1 MVPPFYE
8 IIFPKYIYQLFFSNG
23 VDKNVHELYIFFTR
37 RQEMKRFLGRAFLY
51 LARRFMFAKNKIN
64 IYDYSDYRKFLQ
76 EFYELEKSL
85 DSSFSYR
92 VFAAAVGMDAS
103 LLLKILQGKR
113 HISPKC
119 IDVFVNFFRFKDAK
133 AEYFREMIAY
143 GKAKNDEDVRSH
155 FETLQKMRPAAC
167 RELDEARYRYFQQ
180 WYYPMIRSALD
191 VFNYRGTQD
200 AAALGECCIPKLS
213 ASQVENAVDALLQL
227 GLAHARNDGRVVP
240 TDAHLKTMEHWLS
253 ACISDYQSSIAE
265 LAGKSIQNTPKE
277 KRDISTLTMALD
289 SRQIDKIREILAKT
303 RKAIVNVVNAM
314 PPQICDSVY
323 QLNFQLFPMMKKEE
337 Q

>member
-1 MVPPFYE
+1 
-8 IIFPKYIYQLFFSNG
+8 
-23 VDKNVHELYIFFTR
+23 
-37 RQEMKRFLGRAFLY
+37 
-51 LARRFMFAKNKIN
+51 MFAKNKIN

-119 IDVFVNFFRFKDAK
+119 IDVFVNFFHFKDAK

-213 ASQVENAVDALLQL
+213 VSQVENAVDALLQL

-253 ACISDYQSSIAE
+253 ACISNYQSSIAE

-289 SRQIDKIREILAKT
+289 SQQIDKIREILAKT

>member
-1 MVPPFYE
+1 
-8 IIFPKYIYQLFFSNG
+8 
-23 VDKNVHELYIFFTR
+23 
-37 RQEMKRFLGRAFLY
+37 
-51 LARRFMFAKNKIN
+51 MFAKNKIN

-119 IDVFVNFFRFKDAK
+119 IDVFVDFFHFKDAK

-143 GKAKNDEDVRSH
+143 GKAKNDKDVRSH

-180 WYYPMIRSALD
+180 WYYPMVRSALD

-240 TDAHLKTMEHWLS
+240 TEAHLKTMEHWLS

-289 SRQIDKIREILAKT
+289 S
-303 RKAIVNVVNAM
+303 
-314 PPQICDSVY
+314 
-323 QLNFQLFPMMKKEE
+323 LN
-337 Q
+337 

>member
-1 MVPPFYE
+1 MR
-8 IIFPKYIYQLFFSNG
+8 
-23 VDKNVHELYIFFTR
+23 DKNNPSHCASPLYKGFS
-37 RQEMKRFLGRAFLY
+37 G
-51 LARRFMFAKNKIN
+51 
-64 IYDYSDYRKFLQ
+64 DY
-76 EFYELEKSL
+76 
-85 DSSFSYR
+85 
-92 VFAAAVGMDAS
+92 
-103 LLLKILQGKR
+103 
-113 HISPKC
+113 
-119 IDVFVNFFRFKDAK
+119 
-133 AEYFREMIAY
+133 
-143 GKAKNDEDVRSH
+143 VRDGQKWC
-155 FETLQKMRPAAC
+155 ETLQKMRPAAC

-240 TDAHLKTMEHWLS
+240 TEAHLKTMEHWLS

-289 SRQIDKIREILAKT
+289 SQQIDKIREILAKT

>member
-1 MVPPFYE
+1 
-8 IIFPKYIYQLFFSNG
+8 
-23 VDKNVHELYIFFTR
+23 
-37 RQEMKRFLGRAFLY
+37 MKRFLGRAFLY

-113 HISPKC
+113 HISSKC
-119 IDVFVNFFRFKDAK
+119 IDVFVKFFRFKDAK

-143 GKAKNDEDVRSH
+143 GKAKNDEDVRRH
-155 FETLQKMRPAAC
+155 FETLQKMRPAAS

-240 TDAHLKTMEHWLS
+240 TEAHLKTMEHWLS

-289 SRQIDKIREILAKT
+289 SQQIDKIREILAKT

>member
-1 MVPPFYE
+1 
-8 IIFPKYIYQLFFSNG
+8 
-23 VDKNVHELYIFFTR
+23 
-37 RQEMKRFLGRAFLY
+37 
-51 LARRFMFAKNKIN
+51 MFAKNKIN

-119 IDVFVNFFRFKDAK
+119 IDVFVNFFHFKDAK

-143 GKAKNDEDVRSH
+143 GKAKNDKDVRSH

-200 AAALGECCIPKLS
+200 AAALGECCIPKPS

-240 TDAHLKTMEHWLS
+240 TEAHLKTMEHWLS

-289 SRQIDKIREILAKT
+289 SQQIDKIREILAKT

>member
-1 MVPPFYE
+1 
-8 IIFPKYIYQLFFSNG
+8 
-23 VDKNVHELYIFFTR
+23 
-37 RQEMKRFLGRAFLY
+37 MKRFLGRAFSY

-119 IDVFVNFFRFKDAK
+119 IDVFVNFFHFKDAK

-240 TDAHLKTMEHWLS
+240 TEAHLKTMEHWLS

>member
-1 MVPPFYE
+1 
-8 IIFPKYIYQLFFSNG
+8 
-23 VDKNVHELYIFFTR
+23 
-37 RQEMKRFLGRAFLY
+37 
-51 LARRFMFAKNKIN
+51 MFAKNKIN

-119 IDVFVNFFRFKDAK
+119 IDDFVNFFHFKDAK

-143 GKAKNDEDVRSH
+143 GKAKNDKDVRSH

-227 GLAHARNDGRVVP
+227 GLARANKDGRVVP

-289 SRQIDKIREILAKT
+289 SQQIDKIREILAKT

>member
-1 MVPPFYE
+1 
-8 IIFPKYIYQLFFSNG
+8 
-23 VDKNVHELYIFFTR
+23 
-37 RQEMKRFLGRAFLY
+37 
-51 LARRFMFAKNKIN
+51 MFAKNKIN

-119 IDVFVNFFRFKDAK
+119 IDVFVNFFHFKDAK

-167 RELDEARYRYFQQ
+167 RELDEARYCYFQQ

-253 ACISDYQSSIAE
+253 ACISNYQSSIAE

-289 SRQIDKIREILAKT
+289 SQQIDKIREILAKT

>member
-1 MVPPFYE
+1 
-8 IIFPKYIYQLFFSNG
+8 
-23 VDKNVHELYIFFTR
+23 
-37 RQEMKRFLGRAFLY
+37 
-51 LARRFMFAKNKIN
+51 MFAKNKIN

-85 DSSFSYR
+85 DPSFSYR

-119 IDVFVNFFRFKDAK
+119 IDVFVDFFHFKDAK

-240 TDAHLKTMEHWLS
+240 TEAHLKTMEHWLS

-289 SRQIDKIREILAKT
+289 SQQIDKIREILAKT